1 MLDSVAS
8 GNAGRDRAAGRPAVV
23 QQEEAGMGYQPVVR
37 EAQRT
42 FPRASSSLWDL
53 LANTDHLDRSIGMPH
68 VAFGPLGEGGLR
80 MARPSGRKAS
90 KYAFL
95 LGEHISHSLSPAIH
109 NPAYTALGLDYEF
122 GLMDVPP
129 SRLQEAL
136 ARMREPDCL
145 GCNITMPYKRDVL
158 AAADECSETV
168 RRCEAASLMINRKGR
183 FVLHNNDVEAIAAC
197 LGRRA
202 STVAKGP
209 AVIIGAGGS
218 AAAMLE
224 ALRRVPPIS
233 VLVLARRPE
242 AAKALVERAKEW
254 VGVPIESGHLA
265 GGGRQ
270 MADAAVIFNATSLGV
285 HAGDPSPVP
294 REVLR
299 PGLLVYDIVYQREA
313 LNTLQTEALAAGALV
328 CDGMMHIFEQAPFSF
343 QMLTDREAPRALMLE
358 SLVAATGRKPLD
370 WGSDAVA

>member
-1 MLDSVAS
+1 
-8 GNAGRDRAAGRPAVV
+8 
-23 QQEEAGMGYQPVVR
+23 
-37 EAQRT
+37 
-42 FPRASSSLWDL
+42 
-53 LANTDHLDRSIGMPH
+53 
-68 VAFGPLGEGGLR
+68 

-145 GCNITMPYKRDVL
+145 GGNITMPYKRDVL
-158 AAADECSETV
+158 AAADECSDTV
-168 RRCEAASLMINRKGR
+168 RRCEAASLMINRNGR
-183 FVLHNNDVEAIAAC
+183 FLLHNNDVEAIAAC

-202 STVAKGP
+202 ATVAKGP

-224 ALRRVPPIS
+224 ALRRVPPTRIA
-233 VLVLARRPE
+233 VLARRPE

-265 GGGRQ
+265 EGGGK

-285 HAGDPSPVP
+285 HPDDPSPMP
-294 REVLR
+294 REALR

-370 WGSDAVA
+370 WGSDTVA